1 MLFNALYAVS
11 LALLSPV
18 IAYRMIRHGR
28 YRRGVSE
35 KLFGLS
41 KTNLQSGA
49 IWIHAVSV
57 GEVNLLPGII
67 AAIQSREPSA
77 RVLISSS
84 TDTGY
89 DLAVKLFGKD
99 RVFFASLDFTW
110 AVRRTITTLRPR
122 MLVLVELELWPHL
135 IRIATENNCP
145 VSVINGRMSERS
157 GLRYAKFKRWLGPT
171 FARIATAACQD
182 QPSADRFIE
191 SGTRPSS
198 VIVTGSIK
206 FDNAPTT
213 RETTP
218 VQRLVTWSGV
228 DPWHR
233 VWVMGSTQSG
243 EEAMAVS
250 VYKSLIG
257 DHPNLRLIL
266 VPRHRERFDE
276 VARLVTDA
284 GLNVRRRSE
293 GKSSRNQDWSAETVI
308 LVDTIG
314 ELRDWWGVGH
324 IATVGGSFGDR
335 GGQNMLEP
343 AGYGCAVS
351 FGPNTRNFRVIS
363 QALIDNDAAVRVADE
378 AELKTFV
385 ARCIDDIPA
394 ADSLGRN
401 ARAVVDSHRGAIER
415 TVDVLL
421 GTRPSDRVVPP
432 SHLPHRSTAAI
443 QESPR
448 PTR

>member
-1 MLFNALYAVS
+1 MFNALYVGA
-11 LALLSPV
+11 LALMSPV

-28 YRRGVSE
+28 YRRGVRE
-35 KLFGLS
+35 KLLGLAAAAGD
-41 KTNLQSGA
+41 NDDDA
-49 IWIHAVSV
+49 RPMWFHAVSV

-67 AAIQSREPSA
+67 AAMQARDPDSRI
-77 RVLISSS
+77 VVSSS

-89 DLAVKLFGKD
+89 DLAVKLFGAEC
-99 RVFFASLDFTW
+99 VFFAPLDFSW
-110 AVRRTITTLRPR
+110 AVRRTIASLRPR
-122 MLVLVELELWPHL
+122 SLVLVELELWPNL
-135 IRIATENNCP
+135 IRIACQNDCP
-145 VSVINGRMSERS
+145 VTVINGRMSEAS
-157 GLRYAKFKRWLGPT
+157 GSRYIKFGKFLRPT
-171 FARIATAACQD
+171 FARLAHVACQD
-182 QPSADRFIE
+182 IPSRDRFAAC
-191 SGTRPSS
+191 GVRPERLT
-198 VIVTGSIK
+198 VTGSIK

-243 EEAMAVS
+243 EEAIAIS
-250 VYKSLIG
+250 VYQSLIN

-276 VARLVTDA
+276 VAGMVTAA
-284 GLNVRRRSE
+284 GLSVHRRS
-293 GKSSRNQDWSAETVI
+293 GGTPLADWSAQTVI

-314 ELRDWWGVGH
+314 ELRDWWGVGQ

-351 FGPNTRNFRVIS
+351 FGPNTTNFRVIATS
-363 QALIDNDAAVRVADE
+363 LVDNDAAVRVADE
-378 AELKTFV
+378 AELRTFV
-385 ARCIDDIPA
+385 ARCVDDIPA

-401 ARAVVDSHRGAIER
+401 AQKIVAAHRGAIGR
-415 TVDVLL
+415 TVQLL
-421 GTRPSDRVVPP
+421 AGPEAPAKKR
-432 SHLPHRSTAAI
+432 AG
-443 QESPR
+443 
-448 PTR
+448 